1 MNKSRFLIPILL
13 LILSL
18 LLVNNLALASG
29 DNPPAPLS
37 QSSTPTATH
46 QVYMPLMGNPP
57 GEQAGSAQGSSPLT
71 NWLLGAGLL
80 VVLVVVYVVLTR
92 TRRKK

>member
-1 MNKSRFLIPILL
+1 
-13 LILSL
+13 
-18 LLVNNLALASG
+18 
-29 DNPPAPLS
+29 
-37 QSSTPTATH
+37 
-46 QVYMPLMGNPP
+46 MPLMGNPP